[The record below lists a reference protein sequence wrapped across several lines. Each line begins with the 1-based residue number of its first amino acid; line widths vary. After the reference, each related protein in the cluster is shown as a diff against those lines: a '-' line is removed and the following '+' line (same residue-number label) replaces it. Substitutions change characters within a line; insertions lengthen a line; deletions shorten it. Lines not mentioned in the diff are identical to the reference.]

1 MWEKNSREFTH
12 INSDS
17 LLEDANIKDERTDTE
32 IASIHVQRRN
42 VQRRQYNGE
51 QRRCPQ
57 IKWHTHVHYT
67 VENVEDDRSS
77 HFSFVKDDND
87 RRVLDNILARRILNR
102 EWGYIFEEYPATLE
116 YEQWFV
122 FENKYASNKVRS

>member
-42 VQRRQYNGE
+42 VQRRQYNGG
-51 QRRCPQ
+51 R
-57 IKWHTHVHYT
+57 
-67 VENVEDDRSS
+67 ED
-77 HFSFVKDDND
+77 
-87 RRVLDNILARRILNR
+87 AR
-102 EWGYIFEEYPATLE
+102 
-116 YEQWFV
+116 
-122 FENKYASNKVRS
+122 K